1 MDLSRRKLLKM
12 SGMGLGAILFAGCAV
27 PEEEF
32 IIESPHDLPEDLVE
46 GTEAHYATFVNT
58 SSGYESILVRVMQGR
73 AKKVEGNPAHP
84 TSRGKHS
91 ARAEAS
97 LQSLYHPDRINGPM
111 KKTGGSF
118 QSITWDEAIET
129 LSTQVKN
136 ASGNAAIITGPDAS
150 IRHKVVNQFAKD
162 HKLDHHI
169 FESLENTNLM
179 LAINNVFGQNQ
190 LPNFDFQNSNYI
202 LSFGADFL
210 GTWSNSVFNSWQYG
224 NFRQGHSRD
233 KRGTLVHIEPRLSLT
248 AANADEWFYNKP
260 GSEGVIALTIASII
274 IDEGSGD
281 PEASSAVSKVLT
293 SSVRSSLIEN
303 VEQKTGIS
311 LSHIKD
317 IAHSI
322 TNNSPAIIVGAG
334 LAGAHTNGE
343 ENLTAI
349 YLLNALAGNIGKS
362 GGIQFNPEAPL
373 TDLITQSNTTTI
385 SEWGDISN
393 AMKNGQVKLAL
404 IHNANPVYGLPES
417 LNFKNALE
425 SVSYVVS
432 FSTFMDETTAQ
443 ADLILPDHTSLE
455 SWNLNVSKPG
465 PGYQTIGVQQ
475 PIVMPETNSAD
486 FGDVLLTITDRL
498 GKKPIWDSVKS
509 GVIENAKTLQS
520 ISLNENR
527 GNLVTKDDGSFD
539 LFWVSLLQNGG
550 WWDIQNKASVE
561 FSLNSDVINK
571 LGAISDPEFSGSS
584 QNYPFHLLPF
594 ESQGIGEG
602 SGAHLPWLQGIP
614 DPIST
619 AVWDTWVE
627 INPSKASELGLREGD
642 IVTIESSH
650 GSIDAK
656 IYIHPATS
664 PEVLSIPIGQGHK
677 GYGRYATDRGS
688 NVLSILSPIE
698 EKNSGA
704 LAWGATRV
712 RLTPTGSR
720 KRLPKS
726 EGAVEARALPG
737 FPVVQ
742 VTNH

>member
-1 MDLSRRKLLKM
+1 M
-12 SGMGLGAILFAGCAV
+12 
-27 PEEEF
+27 
-32 IIESPHDLPEDLVE
+32 
-46 GTEAHYATFVNT
+46 
-58 SSGYESILVRVMQGR
+58 
-73 AKKVEGNPAHP
+73 KKV
-84 TSRGKHS
+84 
-91 ARAEAS
+91 
-97 LQSLYHPDRINGPM
+97 
-111 KKTGGSF
+111 GGSF
-118 QSITWDEAIET
+118 QSITWDEAIEA
-129 LSTQVKN
+129 LSTQVKS

-150 IRHKVVNQFAKD
+150 IRHQVVNQFAKD

-293 SSVRSSLIEN
+293 SSVRSSLIGS

-373 TDLITQSNTTTI
+373 TGLTTQSNTTTI
-385 SEWGDISN
+385 SEWGNISN

-455 SWNLNVSKPG
+455 SWNVNVSKPG

-475 PIVMPETNSAD
+475 PIVMPDTNSAD
-486 FGDVLLTITDRL
+486 FGDVLLTVTDRL

-509 GVIENAKTLQS
+509 GVIDNAKT
-520 ISLNENR
+520 
-527 GNLVTKDDGSFD
+527 
-539 LFWVSLLQNGG
+539 
-550 WWDIQNKASVE
+550 
-561 FSLNSDVINK
+561 
-571 LGAISDPEFSGSS
+571 
-584 QNYPFHLLPF
+584 
-594 ESQGIGEG
+594 
-602 SGAHLPWLQGIP
+602 
-614 DPIST
+614 
-619 AVWDTWVE
+619 
-627 INPSKASELGLREGD
+627 
-642 IVTIESSH
+642 
-650 GSIDAK
+650 
-656 IYIHPATS
+656 
-664 PEVLSIPIGQGHK
+664 
-677 GYGRYATDRGS
+677 
-688 NVLSILSPIE
+688 
-698 EKNSGA
+698 
-704 LAWGATRV
+704 
-712 RLTPTGSR
+712 
-720 KRLPKS
+720 
-726 EGAVEARALPG
+726 
-737 FPVVQ
+737 
-742 VTNH
+742 